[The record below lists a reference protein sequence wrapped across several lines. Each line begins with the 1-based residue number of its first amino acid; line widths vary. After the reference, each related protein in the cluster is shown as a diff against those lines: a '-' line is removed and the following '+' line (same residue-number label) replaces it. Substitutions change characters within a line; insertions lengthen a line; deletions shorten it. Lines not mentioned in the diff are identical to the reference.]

1 MGAGNGLGRSSPLCL
16 VGQRTEAT
24 FYARYLSRACPTVLV
39 LGCGAG
45 RIPWELSDQG
55 AEAVG
60 VDPSTSLIAAAEERR
75 ATEAAHK
82 ADRVRFLSAD
92 LRSLRLGRRFALVVA
107 PNNAFGLMSASTDLE
122 ALLATARQHL
132 AADGVLVFDVVNA
145 TRAFDHPRLHP
156 ESGLSLF
163 QRPAI
168 RGVFAP
174 HLRDRRRSGLNRS
187 ASIRRL
193 HLRQLNLEHVES
205 AIRDAGFASTEKY
218 GRYDGKPFEPADPIQ
233 IVVAQLA

>member
-1 MGAGNGLGRSSPLCL
+1 MGAGSGLGRSPLSL
-16 VGQRTEAT
+16 VGERREAA
-24 FYARYLSRACPTVLV
+24 FYARYFGRGRPSVLV

-55 AEAVG
+55 AEALG
-60 VDPSTSLIAAAEERR
+60 VDPSPSLIAAAEERR
-75 ATEAAHK
+75 ASEAADK
-82 ADRVRFLSAD
+82 GDRVRFLLAD
-92 LRSLRLGRRFALVVA
+92 LRSLRLGRRFALVIA
-107 PNNAFGLMSASTDLE
+107 PNNAFGLMSASADLE
-122 ALLATARQHL
+122 ALLATARHHL
-132 AADGVLVFDVVNA
+132 AADGVLVFDVINA
-145 TRAFDHPRLHP
+145 TRSFDHSRQEH
-156 ESGLSLF
+156 ESGLSTL
-163 QRPAI
+163 RPAI

-174 HLRDRRRSGLNRS
+174 HLRERRRTGLHRS

-205 AIRDAGFASTEKY
+205 AIRDAGFSPTEKY

>member
-1 MGAGNGLGRSSPLCL
+1 MGVGNGLGRSSPLSL

-24 FYARYLSRACPTVLV
+24 FYARYLSRARPTVLV

-45 RIPWELSDQG
+45 RIPWDLSDQG

-60 VDPSTSLIAAAEERR
+60 VDPSASLIAAAEERR
-75 ATEAAHK
+75 ATEATHK

-92 LRSLRLGRRFALVVA
+92 LRSLRLGRRFALVIA

-132 AADGVLVFDVVNA
+132 AADGVLVFDIVNA
-145 TRAFDHPRLHP
+145 TRAFDHSRPQP

-163 QRPAI
+163 QRPAV

-174 HLRDRRRSGLNRS
+174 HLRERRRSGLIRS

-193 HLRQLNLEHVES
+193 HLRQLNLEHVET

>member
-1 MGAGNGLGRSSPLCL
+1 MGAGNGLGRSPPLSL
-16 VGQRTEAT
+16 VGQRTEAA
-24 FYARYLSRACPTVLV
+24 FYARYLSRARPTVLV

-60 VDPSTSLIAAAEERR
+60 VDPSASLIAAAEERR
-75 ATEAAHK
+75 ATEAAQK
-82 ADRVRFLSAD
+82 GDRVRFLSAD

-107 PNNAFGLMSASTDLE
+107 PNNAFGLMSASVDLE
-122 ALLATARQHL
+122 ALLATARHHL

-145 TRAFDHPRLHP
+145 TVAFDHSKQHP
-156 ESGLSLF
+156 ESTLSLF

-174 HLRDRRRSGLNRS
+174 HLRDRRRNGLNRS
-187 ASIRRL
+187 SIRRL

-205 AIRDAGFASTEKY
+205 AIRDAGFASKEKY